1 MRRVKSRWS
10 LAFIIDKCLDV
21 AINLNLRRLV
31 SYILDIEFKCPVCR
45 HTTTI
50 ETLDISS
57 IDGWRNGGN
66 WIECD
71 WCLDDNKT
79 DGSNYP
85 TFNDDGCQSKSYK
98 WLTIFRTGNVEIQ
111 AERFFKAV
119 GLRAWLNVEME
130 FETEK
135 TFMVYFRLDKVSAP
149 SLADYHNYENLSP
162 QKPIVFVG
170 IDPWELW
177 EQIGHG
183 VRPKDRGTWLS
194 FSLGKWSIV
203 NI

>member
-10 LAFIIDKCLDV
+10 LAFILDKCLDV
-21 AINLNLRRLV
+21 AIKLNSRRLLT
-31 SYILDIEFKCPVCR
+31 YILDIEFKCPVCR

-50 ETLDISS
+50 ETLDITS

-71 WCLDDNKT
+71 WCQDDNST

-85 TFNDDGCQSKSYK
+85 TFNDEGCQSKSYK

-111 AERFFKAV
+111 VERLFKAL

-149 SLADYHNYENLSP
+149 S
-162 QKPIVFVG
+162 QMPIVFLG

-194 FSLGKWSIV
+194 FNLGKWRIV

>member
-1 MRRVKSRWS
+1 MRRVKSRWG
-10 LAFIIDKCLDV
+10 LPFILDKCLDV
-21 AINLNLRRLV
+21 AIYLNSRRLV
-31 SYILDIEFKCPVCR
+31 SYVLGIEFKCPVCR
-45 HTTTI
+45 HKTTLEECNVETI
-50 ETLDISS
+50 D
-57 IDGWRNGGN
+57 GN

-71 WCLDDNKT
+71 WCPRHWNLRYHST
-79 DGSNYP
+79 DGGNYP
-85 TFNDDGCQSKSYK
+85 TFNDEGCQSKSYK

-111 AERFFKAV
+111 VERLFKAL

-149 SLADYHNYENLSP
+149 SLAEYHNPSP
-162 QKPIVFVG
+162 QMPIVFVG

-194 FSLGKWSIV
+194 FSLGKWRIV